1 MLGAYLLG
9 LTFGL
14 TGCPSCEPIR
24 LAVLT
29 VVAASTQPLM
39 GALAMLA
46 LGLGQGLILVL
57 AGTYI
62 GTLPSLKRFVNH
74 RMAINWLL
82 GLLLLIAAAYFAWRA
97 LGYLLA

>member
-1 MLGAYLLG
+1 M
-9 LTFGL
+9 
-14 TGCPSCEPIR
+14 PSCEPIR
-24 LAVLT
+24 LAVLAAT
-29 VVAASTQPLM
+29 AASTQPFM

-57 AGTYI
+57 AGTYV

-74 RMAINWLL
+74 RLAINWLL

-97 LGYLLA
+97 LGYLLG